1 MATSEPG
8 FMLLDEHFHPVAFNF
23 AAIEILAFPTKA
35 DRIKQANVFLDKI
48 RSSLLTRQGK
58 QSPEFVREY
67 RSGARRYICRTFRLD
82 CNIAVKSAFA
92 VALLLERHTSSAD
105 ALSELTH
112 QFDLTGRESETVSL
126 LLEGL
131 TRRRLRIECTSALTP

>member
-8 FMLLDEHFHPVAFNF
+8 FMLLDEHFHPIAFNF

-35 DRIKQANVFLDKI
+35 DQIKQANVFLDDKI
-48 RSSLLTRQGK
+48 RSSLLTRRGK
-58 QSPEFVREY
+58 HSLEFVREH
-67 RSGARRYICRTFRLD
+67 RSGGRRYICRAFRLD
-82 CNIAVKSAFA
+82 CNIAAKSAFA

-112 QFDLTGRESETVSL
+112 QFDLTERESETVSL
-126 LLEGL
+126 L
-131 TRRRLRIECTSALTP
+131 